1 MRILELIADGDQGG
15 AQRHVWE
22 LVQALGGARTLLV
35 SGSGGWLSD
44 QAEAAGAK
52 VEVIPGLSR
61 HAPLTTIGQG
71 RAALG
76 AIIRSERVDI
86 VHAHGAKALF
96 LAKWAV
102 PRDGPVLVATSHG
115 LAAFDPTRRALERA
129 VLAGLERWRKGRARA
144 WIGVSSR
151 ECQLASGLGIAR
163 DRIHRIGNGVALGP
177 EPGPR
182 QGLPRHL
189 AFVGRLVTEKGV
201 RLLPEIACAL
211 PPDAVLHVAGDGPL
225 RPWLEREAKT
235 VRVRGRLRL
244 EGWVDPVRPWLGQMD
259 GFLLPSR
266 KEGLPYALLEA
277 AAQALPIVA
286 FAVGGVGD
294 LLAEG
299 LSGRVM
305 PAGQDQ
311 SFILAVQELC
321 RDKTRPWMWGQR
333 AREAVRQ
340 RFTVEQ
346 MRRDTLSL
354 YQELLAE
361 EAH

>member
-44 QAEAAGAK
+44 QAGAADAK

-61 HAPLTTIGQG
+61 HAPLTTLGQG

-76 AIIRSERVDI
+76 AIIRSERIDI

-102 PRDGPVLVATSHG
+102 PRDGPGLVATSHG
-115 LAAFDPTRRALERA
+115 LAAFDPTRPTLERA
-129 VLAGLERWRKGRARA
+129 VLAGLERWRKGRVEA

-151 ECQLASGLGIAR
+151 ECDLARGLGIAAG
-163 DRIHRIGNGVALGP
+163 RIHRIPNGVALGP
-177 EPGPR
+177 EPPSR
-182 QGLPRHL
+182 QGSIHHL
-189 AFVGRLVTEKGV
+189 AFVGRLVAEKGV
-201 RLLPEIACAL
+201 RVLPEIVTSL
-211 PPDAVLHVAGDGPL
+211 PPDAILHVAGDGPL
-225 RPWLEREAKT
+225 REWLERQAKAPA
-235 VRVRGRLRL
+235 VRGRLVL
-244 EGWVDPVRPWLGQMD
+244 EGWVDPVGPWLGQMD

-286 FAVGGVGD
+286 FSVGGVGD
-294 LLAEG
+294 VLVEG
-299 LSGRVM
+299 VSGRVV
-305 PAGQDQ
+305 PAGQDGA
-311 SFILAVQELC
+311 FLLAVQELC
-321 RDKTRPWMWGQR
+321 RERLRPWDLGRR

-346 MRRDTLSL
+346 MRQDTLAL
-354 YQELLAE
+354 YRGLLRE
-361 EAH
+361 EAI